1 MKGITKPNKANLTDD
16 YGRLQQGAL
25 EQKKAKRMDEWIA
38 ENASSY
44 YIRIDPD
51 YANCSALQMIS
62 GSSAKR

>member
-1 MKGITKPNKANLTDD
+1 MKSITKPHKANLTDD
-16 YGRLQQGAL
+16 YGRLQQVAL
-25 EQKKAKRMDEWIA
+25 EQKKAKRMDQWVA

-51 YANCSALQMIS
+51 YASCNALQMIT